1 MFVIKRKLN
10 EIAYMKRKL
19 LSIYILIGFSFASFG
34 QMDYSNVEFRSY
46 IYKYKEAE
54 PRTSELGIEKQ
65 LLTEIV
71 KLLGKDIYTKAEQ
84 DEIVYKTWLAIAK
97 PKVFDYVF
105 KDFAVSSNK
114 NWGSENAN
122 GEIVLE
128 PNPYLTD
135 WTVSDDEYPYFQLA
149 LNKILE
155 YFQLMTYGDDADSV
169 ASSFNEL
176 LITKDFKFSAPKDDD
191 WAYSYIESVNTE
203 LQKEGLVALVTKGY
217 YNIIVCDIES
227 KEQLTDLFEKFR
239 WELVQP

>member
-1 MFVIKRKLN
+1 MEK
-10 EIAYMKRKL
+10 KL
-19 LSIYILIGFSFASFG
+19 LFILTFLVISFTSFG
-34 QMDYSNVEFRSY
+34 QTDYSNVQFRSY
-46 IYKYKEAE
+46 IYKYKDSD

-65 LLTEIV
+65 FIADIV
-71 KLLGKDIYTKAEQ
+71 GLLGKNIYTKAEQ
-84 DEIVYKTWLAIAK
+84 EEIVYKTWLALAN
-97 PKVFDYVF
+97 PKTFDYVF

-114 NWGSENAN
+114 NWGTKNAK

-155 YFQLMTYGDDADSV
+155 YFQLMTYGDDAESV

-176 LITKDFKFSAPKDDD
+176 LITKDFKFTEPKDDD
-191 WAYSYIESVNTE
+191 WAYSYIESINTE
-203 LQKEGLVALVTKGY
+203 LEKKGLVALVTKGY
-217 YNIIVCDIES
+217 YNIVVCDIDN
-227 KEQLTDLFEKFR
+227 KDKLTTLFEKFK

>member
-1 MFVIKRKLN
+1 MEK
-10 EIAYMKRKL
+10 KL
-19 LSIYILIGFSFASFG
+19 LFILTFLVISFTSFG
-34 QMDYSNVEFRSY
+34 QTDYSNVQFRSY
-46 IYKYKEAE
+46 IYKYKDSD

-65 LLTEIV
+65 FIADIV
-71 KLLGKDIYTKAEQ
+71 GLLGKNIYTKAEQ
-84 DEIVYKTWLAIAK
+84 EDIVYKTWLALAN
-97 PKVFDYVF
+97 PKTFDYVF

-114 NWGSENAN
+114 NWGTKNAK

-155 YFQLMTYGDDADSV
+155 YFQLMTYGDDAESV
-169 ASSFNEL
+169 ATSFNEL
-176 LITKDFKFSAPKDDD
+176 LITKDFKFTEPKDDD

-203 LQKEGLVALVTKGY
+203 LEKKGLVALVTKGY
-217 YNIIVCDIES
+217 YNIVVCDLAN
-227 KEQLTDLFEKFR
+227 KDKLTTLFEKFK

>member
-1 MFVIKRKLN
+1 LN

-19 LSIYILIGFSFASFG
+19 LSIYILIGFSCASFG

-84 DEIVYKTWLAIAK
+84 DEIVYKTWLAMAK

-176 LITKDFKFSAPKDDD
+176 LITKDFKFSAPQDDD
-191 WAYSYIESVNTE
+191 WAYSYIESVNVE

-217 YNIIVCDIES
+217 YNIIVCDINS